1 MNLIDL
7 WKGEIEA
14 MAFGDECDRF
24 FEIFE
29 VRDKSMHRVCSSVLH
44 LIGVSY
50 SNIYY
55 GYNRL
60 TNAFQFQRPCCNQSV
75 RAAACSMNRYS
86 N

>member
-29 VRDKSMHRVCSSVLH
+29 VRDRACTVCVARDYIRLH
-44 LIGVSY
+44 
-50 SNIYY
+50 
-55 GYNRL
+55 
-60 TNAFQFQRPCCNQSV
+60 
-75 RAAACSMNRYS
+75 
-86 N
+86 